1 MHIHYLA
8 RCSCAVHDKKVSKP
22 GYFTRQMSYH
32 RLCECSWK
40 VLRDSNSVAVMGIVL
55 FRSSRQY
62 FVEYWTPNSS
72 VLVISP
78 NSTPKTI
85 SSTGLGGHGHA
96 SAAARRISSCSRSE
110 EDGEQSRFVQ
120 PYLPNFEES
129 GLGRVEYDNVAG
141 TVSEL
146 ADPSPA
152 AKKTRKTRGKYAVY
166 SPEKSAEIGEY
177 ALENGNERAR
187 LRFLAEFP
195 NLHESTI
202 RNFKAAYKQ
211 CLKAQKKQAQPLP
224 ITALP
229 CKPRGRPPILLEL
242 DEKLIKFLRAV
253 RSKGGVVNIHVVHA
267 ATTALIA
274 SNPSTSQQLLNF
286 GGMTSR
292 PPVQQGLYDECRV
305 SYLRDIDTKRKKYNI
320 PPELIINADQ
330 TPSSYICVSR
340 QSNNGSAWIKFC
352 GSQGSN

>member
-1 MHIHYLA
+1 
-8 RCSCAVHDKKVSKP
+8 
-22 GYFTRQMSYH
+22 MS
-32 RLCECSWK
+32 LFQF
-40 VLRDSNSVAVMGIVL
+40 GI
-55 FRSSRQY
+55 
-62 FVEYWTPNSS
+62 
-72 VLVISP
+72 
-78 NSTPKTI
+78 
-85 SSTGLGGHGHA
+85 
-96 SAAARRISSCSRSE
+96 RRISSCSRSE

-152 AKKTRKTRGKYAVY
+152 AKKARKQEEIMLY
-166 SPEKSAEIGEY
+166 SPEKRAEI

-187 LRFLAEFP
+187 LHFLAEFP

-202 RNFKAAYKQ
+202 TNFKAAYKQ

-229 CKPRGRPPILLEL
+229 CKPRGRPPISLEL

-253 RSKGGVVNIHVVHA
+253 RSKGGVVNIHVVRA

-286 GGMTSR
+286 DMPRSWVQSIYHRMGYVKRMGTTSR
-292 PPVQQGLYDECRV
+292 PPVPQGLYVTVHAEIRHKSV
-305 SYLRDIDTKRKKYNI
+305 KLILRYGC
-320 PPELIINADQ
+320 
-330 TPSSYICVSR
+330 S
-340 QSNNGSAWIKFC
+340 
-352 GSQGSN
+352 